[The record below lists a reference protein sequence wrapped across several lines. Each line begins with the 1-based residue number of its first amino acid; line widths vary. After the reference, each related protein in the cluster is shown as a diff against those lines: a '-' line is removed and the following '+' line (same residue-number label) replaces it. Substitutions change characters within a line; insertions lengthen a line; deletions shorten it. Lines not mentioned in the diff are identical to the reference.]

1 MSMQKTMV
9 QKEAASE
16 KIAAPWGGL
25 TWYAS
30 GKLGNSTELTV
41 GRCVI
46 KPGCSNPMHY
56 HPNCSEI
63 LVVMQ
68 GTVMHTT
75 DDGEVRM
82 SAGDTITVQRGFSH
96 HATNIGSDDAVLFV
110 VFPTPDR
117 RVENE

>member
-1 MSMQKTMV
+1 MNKTIVVRNDMTETV
-9 QKEAASE
+9 
-16 KIAAPWGGL
+16 AAPWGGL

-46 KPGCSNPMHY
+46 KPGMSNPLHF
-56 HPNCSEI
+56 HPNCTEI
-63 LVVMQ
+63 LIVLQ

-75 DDGEVRM
+75 DGGESRM
-82 SAGDTITVQRGFSH
+82 DAGDTITVQSGFTH
-96 HATNIGSDDAVLFV
+96 HATNIGNTDAVLFV

-117 RVENE
+117 KVENE